1 MHILGRSF
9 DYNMASEIKDPGK
22 GNRNHVNVAIDLIL
36 KVGTLFLLV
45 FLCYRIL
52 RPFLSILLWGL
63 VIAIILFPL
72 FQYLRAWFGNR
83 KKITSLLI
91 MVICLALLV
100 LPSIWLVNQL
110 VDGVRFLAGSFQ
122 EGNIHIPPPSETV
135 QDWPL
140 IGGWVYEKWLEL
152 SQNMGQSLKGFL
164 PQIADWGQRLFGA
177 LANTGLGILQF
188 AVSIIIAG
196 IFLIFFEKGSDS
208 GHRIFKKV
216 VGERGD
222 EFLHISLITIRNVAA
237 GVLGVAVIQ
246 TSLMGVGLILANI
259 PLAAV
264 WIVVILIMTIAQI
277 PVMIFNVFMVIYLF
291 AFRDPLPAALW
302 SVYFI
307 VMGLTD
313 NYLKPLIMGKGA
325 DVPMLVIF
333 LGAIGG
339 FMAFGFIGLFLG
351 AIILS
356 LAYKLYLTW
365 IAAET

>member
-1 MHILGRSF
+1 
-9 DYNMASEIKDPGK
+9 MASENLNPGK
-22 GNRNHVNVAIDLIL
+22 GNNGHVNVAIDLIL
-36 KVGTLFLLV
+36 KVGTLFLV
-45 FLCYRIL
+45 VYLCYRIL
-52 RPFLSILLWGL
+52 KPFLSILLWGL
-63 VIAIILFPL
+63 IIAIILFPL
-72 FQYLRAWFGNR
+72 FHYLRNWFGKRNR
-83 KKITSLLI
+83 ITSLLI
-91 MVICLALLV
+91 MLVALSLLV

-110 VDGVRFLAGSFQ
+110 VDGARFLAESLQGGHIQ
-122 EGNIHIPPPSETV
+122 IPPPSEAV
-135 QDWPL
+135 QDWPF
-140 IGGWVYEKWLEL
+140 IGEWTYEKWMEL
-152 SQNMGQSLKGFL
+152 SQNIGQSLKGFL
-164 PQIADWGQRLFGA
+164 PQIAAWGERIFAA

-196 IFLIFFEKGSDS
+196 IFLMFFEKGSES
-208 GHRIFKKV
+208 GHKIFHKV

-222 EFLHISLITIRNVAA
+222 EFLNISLVTIRNVAA

-246 TSLMGVGLILANI
+246 TSLMGLGLILADI

-277 PVMIFNVFMVIYLF
+277 PVLIFNVFMVIYLF

-302 SVYFI
+302 SVFFV
-307 VMGLTD
+307 VMGLID

-365 IAAET
+365 ISTEEPS